1 MVLGTLK
8 ILPDVQHS
16 KVINL
21 MQIKYSKSL
30 NNFEH
35 YIDNTSWI
43 LNRMM
48 DLLLNLKWV
57 Q

>member
-1 MVLGTLK
+1 MALRKFTPSMVLGTLK

-16 KVINL
+16 KEINL

-35 YIDNTSWI
+35 YIDNTS
-43 LNRMM
+43 
-48 DLLLNLKWV
+48 
-57 Q
+57 